1 MHGIGYCIS
10 PHFRVARFSEENQFG
25 PISGNWSRT
34 KLLARKA
41 MMVPASSCDGSMI
54 STTQDNPRDGLILPL
69 EDPIVW
75 LQMLSRARMQTVWGG
90 HRKFMLGMTWE
101 ESQEKT
107 VVNKQITDQE
117 FPAEASALEKVYN
130 HTGGAGLFS

>member
-10 PHFRVARFSEENQFG
+10 PHFRVARFLEENQFG
-25 PISGNWSRT
+25 PVSGNWSRT

-41 MMVPASSCDGSMI
+41 MTVPAFSCDGSMI

-69 EDPIVW
+69 EDPIIW
-75 LQMLSRARMQTVWGG
+75 LQMLSRARMQTSMGG

-101 ESQEKT
+101 KSQEKT

-117 FPAEASALEKVYN
+117 FPAEASVMKKVYQP
-130 HTGGAGLFS
+130 